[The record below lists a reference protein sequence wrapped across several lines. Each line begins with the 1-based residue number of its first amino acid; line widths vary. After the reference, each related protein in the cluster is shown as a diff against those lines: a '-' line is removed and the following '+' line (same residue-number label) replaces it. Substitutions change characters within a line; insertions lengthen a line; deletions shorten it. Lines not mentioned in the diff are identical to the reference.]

1 MESSNTQIDFQDDL
15 SPLSQALVQT
25 AGIPPLAYTSLPA
38 SYFTIINGVV
48 CFKLFETR
56 FLAGLGDANLSRTLE
71 QIRMTTQFRDLCSI
85 VWDNSDSIPLET
97 R

>member
-1 MESSNTQIDFQDDL
+1 MESSNTQIDFLDNL

-25 AGIPPLAYTSLPA
+25 AVNPPLAYASLPA
-38 SYFTIINGVV
+38 SSFTIINLAV
-48 CFKLFETR
+48 CFKLFATR
-56 FLAGLGDANLSRTLE
+56 FRAGVVEANLSRTLE